1 MIEVLDRVMSAGKTT
16 ALLKWL
22 KITDKVL
29 FVTPLLSE
37 TEDRIKT
44 ARPDLLFTSPESECA
59 LVGGKWQ
66 NSKTEHFLKL
76 LESGRN
82 VATTHSLLK
91 LCDQRHWQQIYNKGY
106 ILVLDEELSL
116 IEKFTD
122 KSFEDMEWLI
132 KNNHLLRDP
141 SNGRLTF
148 VDSGEVDGFAY
159 AGVKTLCDKQMLY
172 SASRSGGFVVSCLP
186 IDIIMCAKRVILL
199 TYLFKGS
206 VLEQFL
212 SLHGVGWKEF
222 DEVNV
227 PRIKPSAF
235 KDLIEF
241 VDERHVLPYGKS
253 KLHSRKGINL
263 TQSGWAKM
271 TPENVKRVSNTIR
284 NIFNGVDAM
293 NCAFATPKQLVV
305 RQHGTRNAL
314 VKPHRYVYKEGK
326 NDLWLY
332 PKCRATNEYAH
343 KTHLVYALDVYPN
356 QSVDAYLTDM
366 GCNVDRDLYALSQ
379 LIQWLFR
386 GAIRNGEK
394 IVVGVLAPRMRDL
407 LQRWLN
413 DEFEQPLKR
422 TNRIEMS
429 PERIKELAICAD
441 KAASR
446 GTERIVDNSVDVYY
460 DGFVEQEMPVVI

>member
-16 ALLKWL
+16 SLLKWL
-22 KITDKVL
+22 KTTDKVL

-59 LVGGKWQ
+59 LVDGKWQ

-76 LESGRN
+76 LEAGRN

-91 LCDQRHWQQIYNKGY
+91 LCDQRHWRQIYNKGY

-116 IEKFTD
+116 IEKFTE
-122 KSFEDMEWLI
+122 KSASDMDWLI
-132 KNNHLLRDP
+132 KNNHLLRDQ
-141 SNGRLTF
+141 SNGKLTF
-148 VDSGEVDGFAY
+148 VDSGEVDIFAY
-159 AGVKTLCDKQMLY
+159 AGVKTLCDKNMLY

-186 IDIIMCAKRVILL
+186 VDIIMCAKRVVLL

-212 SLHGVGWKEF
+212 SLHGIGWKEF
-222 DEVNV
+222 DEVAV
-227 PRIKPSAF
+227 PRIKPSSF
-235 KDLIEF
+235 KGLIEF

-253 KLHSRKGINL
+253 KSHSRKGINL
-263 TQSGWAKM
+263 TQSAWTKM

-284 NIFNGVDAM
+284 NIFNGVDAEY
-293 NCAFATPKQLVV
+293 CAFAVPKQFVV
-305 RQHGTRNAL
+305 RQHGTRNTL
-314 VKPHRYVYKEGK
+314 VKPHRYVYKEDK

-407 LQRWLN
+407 LQRWLS
-413 DEFEQPLKR
+413 DEFEQMLKR
-422 TNRIEMS
+422 TNSVEMLQK
-429 PERIKELAICAD
+429 P
-441 KAASR
+441 
-446 GTERIVDNSVDVYY
+446 VDNSVDVEY
-460 DGFVEQEMPVVI
+460 DGFVGHEMPVVILEGLE